1 MASSDNLD
9 ISTGAIASSSRVS
22 NLLKT
27 DSSILLERSSTS
39 DQPSIAQ
46 ARKHLNILQSLAG
59 SFEGCES
66 SRTTCEDTHDQFVL
80 PQSECG
86 QTSSFSGRVVSF
98 IDADSNQ
105 PSSTVLLSSTIPELF
120 DENAAIDVAL
130 PATQAKQEQASLN
143 ATSDKLISQN
153 SDSQNTRT
161 VDFNIPKNLTLGDW
175 FKMAGQEAAG
185 EEANDLF
192 STNQSTKIFRT
203 SEEAHV
209 DQNIDRE
216 EANKATKVDFV
227 QGGSRKPHNHM
238 IEIKKLAEGWTRQ
251 DESSMTI
258 GELYLAFKCPEKLV
272 LEYEFE
278 QFVFSNSTNPH
289 DQVTSGQLMG
299 KVDPPADRV
308 TVIRENPSKNTLI
321 FKLLTA
327 ASLSLAHI
335 ERQKLEQQ
343 HKLHDQPGTKMKRRK
358 GPSNPNTIKY
368 LKRDEL
374 QSSDLPI
381 KQPEGNRLDST
392 AHRADN
398 NNYISSINDR
408 SQGQTMTLHDIEATN
423 QRVEEA
429 LKQLQPTRLSVFR
442 RAR

>member
-227 QGGSRKPHNHM
+227 QGGSMKPHNHM
-238 IEIKKLAEGWTRQ
+238 IEIKKLAQGWTRQ

-258 GELYLAFKCPEKLV
+258 GELYLAFKCPGKLV

-278 QFVFSNSTNPH
+278 QFVFSNSTNPD
-289 DQVTSGQLMG
+289 DQVTSGQLMEKAG
-299 KVDPPADRV
+299 SPADRV
-308 TVIRENPSKNTLI
+308 TVVREPTKNTLI

-335 ERQKLEQQ
+335 DGQKLEQQ
-343 HKLHDQPGTKMKRRK
+343 HKLHDQPGTKLKRRK
-358 GPSNPNTIKY
+358 GPSKPNTIKY
-368 LKRDEL
+368 LKRDKL
-374 QSSDLPI
+374 QASNLPI
-381 KQPEGNRLDST
+381 KQPEGNHLDNT

-398 NNYISSINDR
+398 NDYISSINHR